1 MIFVVEGKVWTIQN
15 KEVCHWLY
23 FSHCVSIV
31 CTTGVSVCYHVIVLM
46 QCNAALKSL
55 KLNCLLGE
63 KGNVRFEPLVKRY

>member
-46 QCNAALKSL
+46 QCNAAL
-55 KLNCLLGE
+55 NH
-63 KGNVRFEPLVKRY
+63 